1 MKLFTELTEDV
12 KFIVE
17 EKEGKKQ
24 YFIEGYFLQAVD
36 PNRNRR
42 SYPLDI
48 MEQAVATYQ
57 KEYIDMNRAFGE
69 LGHPEGPTVNLDR
82 ASHMIKSL
90 TQEGNYWKGKAKI
103 LDETPMG
110 KIVKALLDEG
120 ANLGVSSRGMGSLVE
135 QNGIK
140 IVQKDFILS
149 TAADIVSDPSSQKAW
164 VQGIMEGKEWAYNA
178 STGTWMVAEAI
189 KEEIK
194 RLPAKVVAENQAAYF
209 ERLLKSVK

>member
-1 MKLFTELTEDV
+1 MKLFTELNEDIQW
-12 KFIVE
+12 IVE

-36 PNRNRR
+36 PNRNKR

-48 MEQAVATYQ
+48 MEREVARYRTEFIE
-57 KEYIDMNRAFGE
+57 KNRAFGE

-90 TQEGNYWKGKAKI
+90 TQEGNYFLGKAKI
-103 LDETPMG
+103 LDTPMG
-110 KIVKALLDEG
+110 KIVKSLLDEG
-120 ANLGVSSRGMGSLVE
+120 ACLGVSSRGMGSLVE

-140 IVQKDFILS
+140 IVQNDFMLS

-164 VQGIMEGKEWAYNA
+164 VQGIMENKEWAFNA

-189 KEEIK
+189 QQEIK

>member
-1 MKLFTELTEDV
+1 MKLFTELNEDV
-12 KFIVE
+12 QFIVE

-36 PNRNRR
+36 PNRNKR

-48 MEQAVATYQ
+48 MEREVTRYTE
-57 KEYIDMNRAFGE
+57 EYINKNRAFGE

-90 TQEGNYWKGKAKI
+90 VQEGNYWIGKAKI
-103 LDETPMG
+103 LDTPMG
-110 KIVKALLDEG
+110 KIVKNLLDEG

-140 IVQKDFILS
+140 IVQKDFMLS

-164 VQGIMEGKEWAYNA
+164 VQGIMEGKEWAWNA

-194 RLPAKVVAENQAAYF
+194 RLPAKVVAENQANYF
-209 ERLLKSVK
+209 ARLLKSVK

>member
-1 MKLFTELTEDV
+1 MKLFTELNEDV
-12 KFIVE
+12 QIIVE

-36 PNRNRR
+36 PNRNKR

-48 MEQAVATYQ
+48 MEREVARY
-57 KEYIDMNRAFGE
+57 KAEYIDKNRAFGE

-90 TQEGNYWKGKAKI
+90 TQEGNYFLGKAKI
-103 LDETPMG
+103 LDTPMG
-110 KIVKALLDEG
+110 RIVKNLLDEG
-120 ANLGVSSRGMGSLVE
+120 ASLGVSSRGMGSLVE

-140 IVQKDFILS
+140 IVQQDFILA

-164 VQGIMEGKEWAYNA
+164 VQGIMENKEWAFNA
-178 STGTWMVAEAI
+178 NTGTWMVAEAI
-189 KEEIK
+189 QQEIK

>member
-1 MKLFTELTEDV
+1 MKLFTELNEDV
-12 KFIVE
+12 QFIVE

-36 PNRNRR
+36 PNRNKR

-48 MEQAVATYQ
+48 MEAEVARYRT
-57 KEYIDMNRAFGE
+57 EYIDKNRAFGE

-90 TQEGNYWKGKAKI
+90 TQEGNYWIGKAKI
-103 LDETPMG
+103 LDTPMG
-110 KIVKALLDEG
+110 KIVKNLLDEG

-140 IVQKDFILS
+140 IVQRDFQLA

-164 VQGIMEGKEWAYNA
+164 VQGIMEGKEWAWNA
-178 STGTWMVAEAI
+178 GTGTWMVAEAI
-189 KEEIK
+189 QQEIK